1 MIALVVLRVFLLH
14 QSVVVVL
21 EVQGI
26 LFVHNRLVQNVFK
39 VLVAATSLVVFLLLR
54 LLIVL
59 YRLLLTYCLFFILW
73 FGNVYCSLLW
83 RLDFWQVRHSFQS
96 FRTGQLV
103 LARRLFEDHVRIWI
117 VQHEGCGVRKLQL
130 VLILVLFD

>member
-59 YRLLLTYCLFFILW
+59 YHLLLTYCLLFILW

-83 RLDFWQVRHSFQS
+83 RLDFWQVRHSF
-96 FRTGQLV
+96 
-103 LARRLFEDHVRIWI
+103 
-117 VQHEGCGVRKLQL
+117 
-130 VLILVLFD
+130 